1 MLPLWTER
9 SPEPDAT
16 GHFSLPPLPSLPSR
30 CPTSWADWL
39 TPNFKGG
46 HSDTQQGADVL
57 ISVCLEDW
65 RNGVGPGSP
74 KICIKTPSWWDFWT
88 PNPPSTFF
96 FLQRR
101 IRLQLR
107 SAPISSADCYIRFP
121 HTTVFFF
128 SGSGAIFNW
137 CCELKIALHPR
148 ETRSGAGIA
157 WHPWMI
163 GEGGTFKTATAPRW
177 ALWEADASIEVGGFG
192 SWWCDCGALPPPSPG
207 VCWVMMEDC
216 SPVQILLI
224 TQWIIFF
231 NWLSIYQQL
240 GRSLQSV

>member
-1 MLPLWTER
+1 MGWGLGLQRYASKPHHGGISELQTPLY
-9 SPEPDAT
+9 
-16 GHFSLPPLPSLPSR
+16 
-30 CPTSWADWL
+30 
-39 TPNFKGG
+39 
-46 HSDTQQGADVL
+46 
-57 ISVCLEDW
+57 
-65 RNGVGPGSP
+65 
-74 KICIKTPSWWDFWT
+74 
-88 PNPPSTFF
+88 FF
-96 FLQRR
+96 FKRS

-177 ALWEADASIEVGGFG
+177 ALWEADASI
-192 SWWCDCGALPPPSPG
+192 
-207 VCWVMMEDC
+207 
-216 SPVQILLI
+216 
-224 TQWIIFF
+224 
-231 NWLSIYQQL
+231 
-240 GRSLQSV
+240 